1 MASAAVRPRPHPVYL
16 PAVGSPADSGGTIPR
31 VRGRARAMTH
41 AAQTHPH
48 LPSSP
53 PEGPGLVR
61 IAGLP
66 YFAIAFIAR
75 LPFAMMVVGVL
86 TVVVS
91 ARGSLSLGGLTS
103 AAVGLGTACFGPL
116 LGAAADRFGQRSVLL
131 ALSIGN
137 GAMLVLFTLVVYA
150 GAADGLVLLAAVGIG
165 ATAPQVAPMSRSR
178 LVTIITDRMPE
189 AVRARTLSGTMAYE
203 SAADETVFVFGP
215 FIVGILASAIAPWA
229 PLVGA
234 AALTVLFVGAFALHP
249 SARAVSAHRD
259 RDGRAPSSVSEL
271 FRPRLLIVVIGI
283 LGVGMFFGTMLTSLT
298 SFMADRGASEQ
309 AGLLYGVM
317 GVGSAVLALGV
328 AWLPAR
334 FSLRARWLV
343 FSGILLAGSAL
354 LLFVDTPATMMVALA
369 IMGIGI
375 GPTLVTQYSFG
386 AARSPLGRSATV
398 MTMLGSGIVVGQ
410 SLGAAVAGE
419 LAETVGTGAALI
431 LPIVAASVAFAA
443 GLVNWR
449 LSAVPS
455 RVASV

>member
-1 MASAAVRPRPHPVYL
+1 MSHAPSTPHDHVPAPTTESA
-16 PAVGSPADSGGTIPR
+16 
-31 VRGRARAMTH
+31 
-41 AAQTHPH
+41 
-48 LPSSP
+48 
-53 PEGPGLVR
+53 GLLR

-66 YFAIAFIAR
+66 YFLIAFIAR

-116 LGAAADRFGQRSVLL
+116 LGAAADRFGQRMVLL
-131 ALSIGN
+131 VLAIAN

-150 GAADGLVLLAAVGIG
+150 GGADALVLLSAVGIG

-178 LVTIITDRMPE
+178 LVTMITDRMPE
-189 AVRARTLSGTMAYE
+189 SVRPRTISGTMAYE

-215 FIVGILASAIAPWA
+215 FLVGILASALAPWA
-229 PLVGA
+229 PLIGA
-234 AALTVLFVGAFALHP
+234 AVLTVVFVGAFALHP
-249 SARAVSAHRD
+249 SARAVSMHRD
-259 RDGRAPSSVSEL
+259 GDGRAPSAVSEL
-271 FRPRLLIVVIGI
+271 FAPGVLVVVVGI

-317 GVGSAVLALGV
+317 GVGSAILALGV
-328 AWLPAR
+328 AWLPVR
-334 FSLRARWLV
+334 FSLRARWLT
-343 FSGILLAGSAL
+343 FSAILLGGSL
-354 LLFVDTPATMMVALA
+354 LLLLVDSPATMMIALA

-410 SLGAAVAGE
+410 SLGAAVAGD
-419 LAETVGTGAALI
+419 LAENAGTGSALV
-431 LPIVAASVAFAA
+431 LPIIAAAIAFAA

-449 LSAVPS
+449 LSTARP